1 MSELIKVTYA
11 LQKKEKLEAW
21 LSDILQEGWE
31 LVSFRYVMLGA
42 LMNFRFVEGKKQHVK
57 VCFYDVKYDVDEA
70 IFLEENWKVLCRNGQ
85 SVIFYHENL
94 NQPLPLLDMR
104 LYTKRRFFKMSCN
117 LLYLFSLLYCVREEN
132 EAIRQ
137 PWLYL
142 STLILFSLPLLFDIK
157 STRKYSNLIRILLNI
172 CYALIVS
179 GFVYLL
185 LELII
190 SSFYKLF

>member
-11 LQKKEKLEAW
+11 LQKKEKLEMW
-21 LSDILQEGWE
+21 LSEILQEGWE

-42 LMNFRFVEGKKQHVK
+42 FMNFRFVEGEKKHVK
-57 VCFYDVKYDVDEA
+57 VCIYDVKYDIDEA
-70 IFLEENWKVLCRNGQ
+70 IFLEEGWKILCRNGQ

-94 NQPLPLLDMR
+94 EQPFPLLDMR
-104 LYTKRRFFKMSCN
+104 LYTKRRLFKMTCN
-117 LLYLFSLLYCVREEN
+117 LLYLFSLLYCMREEN
-132 EAIRQ
+132 ANIRQ

-142 STLILFSLPLLFDIK
+142 STLILFSIPLLFDMK
-157 STRKYSNLIRILLNI
+157 STRKYSNLIRVLLNI
-172 CYALIVS
+172 CYAFIVS
-179 GFVYLL
+179 IFVYLL